1 MPAKSPSSLDTKE
14 ILTAEFE
21 YIAST
26 ANQANE
32 DRARVSS
39 FYLVAV
45 GSVIAALFSAQYLR
59 ESFDPITV
67 DLLFGILFLILTA
80 LGTTT
85 NLQLA
90 RLRVAWFESA
100 IAMNHIKEHVIKLDP
115 KLKNAFKWRFTS
127 LPLLYKMDSISFLQA
142 LEVALLS
149 GLTFAASVFFF
160 LQCTRFNEIVMDLS
174 LTILFGLLAA
184 AGQIFLY
191 RRILLTAYRRLKKD
205 LEPTNGAQLQP

>member
-1 MPAKSPSSLDTKE
+1 MPTKTSDTLESKE

-45 GSVIAALFSAQYLR
+45 GSVIAALFSAQYLNER
-59 ESFDPITV
+59 LDARIV
-67 DLLFGILFLILTA
+67 NILFAVLFLILTV

-100 IAMNHIKEHVIKLDP
+100 IAMNHIKEYVIKIEP
-115 KLKNAFKWRFTS
+115 QFANAFKWRFTT
-127 LPLLYKMDSISFLQA
+127 LPEFNKRNSISFLQA
-142 LEVALLS
+142 LEVAILS
-149 GLTFAASVFFF
+149 GLTFAASIFFF
-160 LQCTRFNEIVMDLS
+160 LQCTPLNDVNWDS
-174 LTILFGLLAA
+174 ALTILFGLLGTG
-184 AGQIFLY
+184 GQIVLY
-191 RRILLTAYRRLKKD
+191 RAILSKEYERLKKD
-205 LEPTNGAQLQP
+205 LGPKHAA